1 MFRSVPTVPK
11 VLRVWFAV
19 ISLAVFIAA
28 NQAAESFRVSK
39 SARPDVNQDT
49 LQMVDPQ
56 SQRTAEV
63 FPGTYE
69 SAIGAAVMSR
79 VEMIMGRVDDA
90 DRNALNASK
99 VRAGFD
105 RSIVSWRAQST
116 GQRVAL
122 ALRYYRQPLFDLELE
137 VTDDYGRADPV
148 DPFRY
153 EFFAIAVCNR
163 QAAAWACTEEPIA
176 DAAARVKLTVPQDRA
191 GRLAFAE
198 KLVEVVVAGKIQD
211 R

>member
-1 MFRSVPTVPK
+1 MSRS
-11 VLRVWFAV
+11 L
-19 ISLAVFIAA
+19 LAVVVVTIAA
-28 NQAAESFRVSK
+28 HQAADAFRIAK
-39 SARPDVNQDT
+39 SPRADVNQEM
-49 LQMVDPQ
+49 LLAVDPQ
-56 SQRTAEV
+56 SKQTTEV

-69 SAIGAAVMSR
+69 SPIGEAVMSR

-105 RSIVSWRAQST
+105 RSILSWRANAAGRT
-116 GQRVAL
+116 VAL

-153 EFFAIAVCNR
+153 EFFAIAVCTR
-163 QAAAWACTEEPIA
+163 PGDAWTCSEEPIA
-176 DAAARVKLTVPQDRA
+176 DVARRFNVNVPQNRA
-191 GRLAFAE
+191 ERIKTAE
-198 KLVEVVVAGKIQD
+198 KFVELVLAGK
-211 R
+211 